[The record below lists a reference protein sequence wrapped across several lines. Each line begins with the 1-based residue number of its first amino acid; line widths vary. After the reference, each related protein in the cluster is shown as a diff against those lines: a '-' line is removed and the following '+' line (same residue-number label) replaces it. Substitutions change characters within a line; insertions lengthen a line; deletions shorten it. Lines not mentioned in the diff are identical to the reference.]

1 LLSDVSPTNIGAI
14 DGIVVANPMGD
25 ATEVI
30 LGAFALS
37 VDLIASA
44 ACWLAVCI
52 PMGDTTET

>member
-1 LLSDVSPTNIGAI
+1 
-14 DGIVVANPMGD
+14 MGD